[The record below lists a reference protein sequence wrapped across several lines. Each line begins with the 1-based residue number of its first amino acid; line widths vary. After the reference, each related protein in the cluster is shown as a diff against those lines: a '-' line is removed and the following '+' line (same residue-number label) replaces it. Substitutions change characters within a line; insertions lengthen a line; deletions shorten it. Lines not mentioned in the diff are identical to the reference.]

1 MNCIENLE
9 KISRQNESEIRNHFL
24 FPLIES
30 PQDLNC
36 FLESYAIESYAIEIY
51 HLEKM
56 NSKKDKPS
64 TEIIPLLKHL
74 DIKFDGIKDIELSQ
88 AQLDFFDFYSSK
100 TSSTPLSY
108 SLMLYVFSQREV
120 IAEQIINVIDHL
132 QQKFPK
138 HDFEIL
144 KMFFQKEIKN
154 KHLTQNLKNELSEM
168 IISKNLDCDELNESL
183 KTFYQLREK
192 VWNQT
197 LKTIQL
203 QKGIS

>member
-36 FLESYAIESYAIEIY
+36 FLESYAIEIY

-74 DIKFDGIKDIELSQ
+74 DIKFDDIKDIKLSQ
-88 AQLDFFDFYSSK
+88 AQLDLFDFY
-100 TSSTPLSY
+100 SSTPLSY

-132 QQKFPK
+132 QQKFSK

-144 KMFFQKEIKN
+144 KMFFEKEIKN
-154 KHLTQNLKNELSEM
+154 KHQTQNLKNELSEM
-168 IISKNLDCDELNESL
+168 IISINLDCDELKESL
-183 KTFYQLREK
+183 KTFYQLRVK
-192 VWNQT
+192 VWNRI